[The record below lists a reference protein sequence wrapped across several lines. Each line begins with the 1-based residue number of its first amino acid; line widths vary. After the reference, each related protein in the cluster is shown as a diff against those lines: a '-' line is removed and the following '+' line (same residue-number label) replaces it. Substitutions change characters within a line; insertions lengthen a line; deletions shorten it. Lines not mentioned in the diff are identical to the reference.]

1 MDLKA
6 TILTAPSLRNESCSN
21 RVNTSLFQQTGA
33 SDVIQAFFI
42 MTLTLA
48 IVGANLVLIIVIN
61 CRRYSSF
68 IHPQVSTVS
77 VIFKWMLLSLFI
89 IIAHLLRIFFPHNI
103 FYIITYFTAKVFD
116 NIISVKR
123 FSNRSFNNTFRYS
136 TCLVTLLA
144 LW

>member
-68 IHPQVSTVS
+68 IHPQVSI
-77 VIFKWMLLSLFI
+77 VILILNGS
-89 IIAHLLRIFFPHNI
+89 
-103 FYIITYFTAKVFD
+103 FYHT
-116 NIISVKR
+116 IIS
-123 FSNRSFNNTFRYS
+123 FSPFCTFYS
-136 TCLVTLLA
+136 QGI
-144 LW
+144 

>member
-68 IHPQVSTVS
+68 IHPQVSI
-77 VIFKWMLLSLFI
+77 VILILNGS
-89 IIAHLLRIFFPHNI
+89 
-103 FYIITYFTAKVFD
+103 FYHI
-116 NIISVKR
+116 
-123 FSNRSFNNTFRYS
+123 
-136 TCLVTLLA
+136 
-144 LW
+144 